1 MNVAGGTSEAPLP
14 KNVGLLFFNEAP
26 DRFFPGTQIDV
37 LWFPEGAGGDRFV
50 EKVFKGPLARM
61 TREALDYIQR
71 NYLHETVIKHPQR
84 AEAQRVWNFP
94 YAALEEA
101 LKSTHSHGTGVAAR
115 LSRQRNAASSKKP

>member
-1 MNVAGGTSEAPLP
+1 MNVAGGTS
-14 KNVGLLFFNEAP
+14 
-26 DRFFPGTQIDV
+26 
-37 LWFPEGAGGDRFV
+37 
-50 EKVFKGPLARM
+50 
-61 TREALDYIQR
+61 EALDYIQR

-115 LSRQRNAASSKKP
+115 LSRQRNAASSKKPCWQQIDLSGFIANELSAFCDLAAQRRKA

>member
-1 MNVAGGTSEAPLP
+1 MNVAGG
-14 KNVGLLFFNEAP
+14 
-26 DRFFPGTQIDV
+26 
-37 LWFPEGAGGDRFV
+37 
-50 EKVFKGPLARM
+50 

-84 AEAQRVWNFP
+84 AEAQRAEAQRVWNFP
-94 YAALEEA
+94 YAAVEEA